1 MWSWSSSGC
10 SSDLYGSGSDR
21 NVGRLLDLAARWPR
35 ALPMILPLPGGGR
48 NLVKPILVDDLA
60 SAVAAA
66 VRAVDPPRSIVLAG
80 PEPMT
85 YAEMVK
91 ACAGAVGRRARVV
104 PAPARAVVGTAEMLS
119 RIGGSAP
126 GAVAGLRRFLEDR
139 SFDIAPART
148 ALGFAPRQIGRAHV

>member
-10 SSDLYGSGSDR
+10 SSDLYGSGRDR

-48 NLVKPILVDDLA
+48 NLVQPILVDDLA

-80 PEPMT
+80 PVPIT
-85 YAEMVK
+85 YTEK
-91 ACAGAVGRRARVV
+91 T
-104 PAPARAVVGTAEMLS
+104 GTANLRE
-119 RIGGSAP
+119 RGGQS
-126 GAVAGLRRFLEDR
+126 G
-139 SFDIAPART
+139 
-148 ALGFAPRQIGRAHV
+148 